1 MKVRD
6 VMTAKVVTAS
16 ADTPLREIAETLARH
31 RISGLPVTDS
41 EQRVL
46 GVVSEA
52 DLLRLAAGERDP
64 RAGTEATAGAA
75 MSAPAFVI
83 QPERSVAE
91 AARLMSEHGVNR
103 LPVVDAEGR
112 LVGIVTR
119 ADIVR
124 AFARSDAE
132 IERELREEVVVDTLW
147 IDPADVW
154 VDVRDGVVR
163 LAGEVETKAD
173 AELIEYFSSRVPGVV
188 SVRSTLRWRKEKAR
202 LERSDPRVPAP
213 PRR

>member
-1 MKVRD
+1 MKVRE
-6 VMTAKVVTAS
+6 VMTEEVLTAS
-16 ADTPLREIAETLARH
+16 PDTPLRQVAETLALA
-31 RISGLPVTDS
+31 RISGLPVTDT
-41 EQRVL
+41 EGHVL

-52 DLLRLAAGERDP
+52 DLLALAAGERKGHP
-64 RAGTEATAGAA
+64 GTEATAGAA
-75 MSAPAFVI
+75 MSSPALVI
-83 QPERSVAE
+83 RPEQSVAE
-91 AARLMSEHGVNR
+91 AAKLMCERGVNR
-103 LPVVDAEGR
+103 LPVVDADGT

-124 AFARSDAE
+124 AFARSDQE
-132 IERELREEVVVDTLW
+132 IERELREEVVVNTLW

-154 VDVRDGVVR
+154 IEVRDGVVR

-173 AELIEYFSSRVPGVV
+173 AELLAYFASRVPGVV
-188 SVRSTLRWRKEKAR
+188 SVETTLRWRREKAR